1 MQVNT
6 VDELISDLRQGR
18 MVVLVDDDADSR
30 NEGVVMVAAEH
41 VEARHIN
48 FMARQARGLVCLA
61 LTRERCRQL
70 DLPPMVDGASGEKS
84 NFTLSI
90 EAAEG
95 IDTGISAADRART
108 VQAAVAPHASPS
120 DIVQPG
126 HIFPLE
132 AVAGGVLTRAG
143 HTEAATDY
151 ARLAGLLPAAV
162 IADILTPEGLLAD
175 GPGLAAFAAR
185 HELKLGTVADL
196 IHFRMVNE
204 RTIRRLREGTVQT
217 AYGEFRLTAYRD
229 ESAGGLHLALAKGEI
244 QRDQPTLVRVHAQS
258 ALRDLVTTEI
268 AGHPTWSMGK
278 CLAALAASERGVVV
292 LLQRDET
299 SEQVLASIDMALGT
313 ELPGSS
319 RASDTYNTVGL
330 GSQILRDLG
339 VGKIR
344 LMGAP
349 MKYNAIS
356 GFDLEVMEFEHP
368 STGAGALEGAGASGS
383 AGDTDED

>member
-41 VEARHIN
+41 VDAASVN
-48 FMARQARGLVCLA
+48 FMARRARGLVCLT
-61 LTRERCRQL
+61 LTEDRCRQL
-70 DLPPMVDGASGEKS
+70 DLPPMVGDATGEKS

-108 VQAAVAPHASPS
+108 VLAAVAPHAKPA

-132 AVAGGVLTRAG
+132 AVPGGVLTRAG
-143 HTEAATDY
+143 HTEAACDY

-162 IADILTPEGLLAD
+162 IADILTPDGTLAD
-175 GPGLAAFAAR
+175 GPALAAFAAE
-185 HELKLGTVADL
+185 HGLKIGTIADL
-196 IHFRMVNE
+196 IHFRLVNE
-204 RTIRRLREGTVQT
+204 RTIRRVREGDIDT
-217 AYGEFRLTAYRD
+217 AYGPFRLIAYRD
-229 ESAGGLHLALAKGEI
+229 QTAGDVHLALSRGDI
-244 QRDQPTLVRVHAQS
+244 SPDQPTLVRVHVQS
-258 ALRDLVTTEI
+258 ALRDLVNTEVD
-268 AGHPTWSMGK
+268 GRPGWSMAR
-278 CLAALAASERGVVV
+278 CLQAVADRDRGVIV
-292 LLQRDET
+292 LLAKDE
-299 SEQVLASIDMALGT
+299 SPDKLLSSIDLALGK
-313 ELPGSS
+313 EDAAP
-319 RASDTYNTVGL
+319 AAPDTYTTVGV

-339 VGKIR
+339 VGKIH

-349 MKYNAIS
+349 IKYNAIS
-356 GFDLEVMEFEHP
+356 GFDLEVLEFVDP
-368 STGAGALEGAGASGS
+368 
-383 AGDTDED
+383 

>member
-41 VEARHIN
+41 ADAKHIN
-48 FMARQARGLVCLA
+48 FMARQARGLVCLT
-61 LTRERCRQL
+61 LTSDRCRQL
-70 DLPPMVDGASGEKS
+70 NLPPMVDGACGEKS

-108 VQAAVAPHASPS
+108 VQAAVAPYATPA

-132 AVAGGVLTRAG
+132 VVAGGVLTRAG
-143 HTEAATDY
+143 HTEAASDY

-162 IADILTPEGLLAD
+162 ITDILTPDGLLAD
-175 GPGLAAFAAR
+175 GPALAEFAAR
-185 HELKLGTVADL
+185 HQLKIGTIADL

-204 RTIRRLREGTVQT
+204 RTIRRVREGTITT
-217 AYGEFRLTAYRD
+217 AYGAFQLTAYRD
-229 ESAGGLHLALAKGEI
+229 QTTGGVHLALARGEI
-244 QRDQPTLVRVHAQS
+244 KRDRPTLVRVHAQS
-258 ALRDLVTTEI
+258 ALRDLVTSEI
-268 AGHPTWSMGK
+268 AGRATWSMGK
-278 CLAALAASERGVVV
+278 CLAALAESEQGVIV
-292 LLQRDET
+292 LLERNEGG
-299 SEQVLASIDMALGT
+299 EQLLASIDMALGKFA
-313 ELPGSS
+313 PG
-319 RASDTYNTVGL
+319 APGAADTYNTVGL

-339 VGKIR
+339 VGKIH

-356 GFDLEVMEFEHP
+356 GFDLEVLEFVDP
-368 STGAGALEGAGASGS
+368 GSWTARPPGYQGADEIKESG
-383 AGDTDED
+383 DD

>member
-18 MVVLVDDDADSR
+18 MVVLVDDDADNH

-41 VEARHIN
+41 ADTQQIN
-48 FMARQARGLVCLA
+48 FMARQVRGLVCLA
-61 LTRERCRQL
+61 LTSERCRQL
-70 DLPPMVDGASGEKS
+70 DLPPMVDGGSGEKP

-108 VQAAVAPHASPS
+108 VRAAVAPHAVPA

-132 AVAGGVLTRAG
+132 AVPGGVLTRAG

-162 IADILTPEGLLAD
+162 IADILTPDGFLAD
-175 GPGLAAFAAR
+175 GPALAEFAAR
-185 HELKLGTVADL
+185 HELKIGAITDL

-204 RTIRRLREGTVQT
+204 RTIRREREGEITT
-217 AYGEFRLTAYRD
+217 AYGVFKLTAYRD
-229 ESAGGLHLALAKGEI
+229 QTTGGLHLAVSKGVI
-244 QRDQPTLVRVHAQS
+244 RRDQPTLVRVHAQS
-258 ALRDLVTTEI
+258 ALRDLLTTEI
-268 AGHPTWSMGK
+268 PDHPTWSIGK
-278 CLAALAASERGVVV
+278 CLAALAACAQGVIV
-292 LLQRDET
+292 LLQRNES
-299 SEQVLASIDMALGT
+299 SEQLLNSIDIALGT
-313 ELPGSS
+313 QRPGES
-319 RASDTYNTVGL
+319 RATDTYNTVGL

-339 VGKIR
+339 VGKMR

-356 GFDLEVMEFEHP
+356 GFDLEVMEFEDP
-368 STGAGALEGAGASGS
+368 GAWAGTPPAPGAGNETRDLGN
-383 AGDTDED
+383 D